1 METTFNE
8 QPVIKGRGGY
18 RPNAGRPKGKKNIVA
33 LKKAILDYTSPEELK
48 NLVERAKKL
57 AKTDSKMLQWYLEMC
72 LGKPKVVERETT
84 KNVTNIAYFLDKL
97 EEEKRLNPPY
107 YVGDPPNYGGT
118 TNGFQITG
126 QDVEATTSL
135 HHQGQ
140 ESEQDSVRSEQT
152 AGTL

>member
-33 LKKAILDYTSPEELK
+33 LKKAILDYTSPQELA

-57 AKTDSKMLQWYLEMC
+57 AKKDSKMLQWYLEMC
-72 LGKPKVVERETT
+72 LGKPKVVERENT

-97 EEEKRLNPPY
+97 QEEKKLNPPY
-107 YVGDPPNYGGT
+107 TVGDPPMPYVGDITYGT
-118 TNGFQITG
+118 TGPETAG
-126 QDVEATTSL
+126 QNLETPTSIYY
-135 HHQGQ
+135 QGQ
-140 ESEQDSVRSEQT
+140 EPEQNQVRSE
-152 AGTL
+152 